1 LTSTLLTTLE
11 EGAEGR
17 VRKAAVDE
25 VPPPPES
32 SGSGSTSSSS
42 SDLDLEAEEIH
53 EFSPAVQAL
62 MGIVKAVRPGVGKR
76 KR

>member
-1 LTSTLLTTLE
+1 MTSTLLTTLE
-11 EGAEGR
+11 GAEGR
-17 VRKAAVDE
+17 VRRTAVDE

-32 SGSGSTSSSS
+32 SGLGSTSSSS
-42 SDLDLEAEEIH
+42 SDLDFEAEVIH

-62 MGIVKAVRPGVGKR
+62 MGIVKTVGPGVGKR